1 MEGYAA
7 FLSLAIHNFW
17 LYLIAMFQLVLR
29 VIGAYIGV
37 GVLSMKRIA
46 GWALGVMLIGGSLV
60 LPNYRLATRH
70 PTSSSKAPTESPTGS
85 PS

>member
-1 MEGYAA
+1 
-7 FLSLAIHNFW
+7 
-17 LYLIAMFQLVLR
+17 
-29 VIGAYIGV
+29 
-37 GVLSMKRIA
+37 MKRIA